1 MSSTGWIII
10 AVVVIVVLVIG
21 FVARSR
27 RRSRDLAMRRVA
39 AAAHRD
45 EAAMRST
52 DAHLAQL
59 EADEQAARAERA
71 RLQAEETAA
80 RADQARTTA
89 QEHQALAT
97 EIDPDGEGAET
108 ATASRSVDTPSLD
121 AEPDSAGDPTTNEV
135 AEEAP
140 SDAGSRPQRQS

>member
-27 RRSRDLAMRRVA
+27 RRSRELAMRRVA
-39 AAAHRD
+39 AAAHRRRRCD
-45 EAAMRST
+45 QETHTWPSWKPTSR
-52 DAHLAQL
+52 Q
-59 EADEQAARAERA
+59 RALNEPVWE
-71 RLQAEETAA
+71 AEETAA

-89 QEHQALAT
+89 QEHQALAA

-108 ATASRSVDTPSLD
+108 VHRFAVGGYP
-121 AEPDSAGDPTTNEV
+121 V
-135 AEEAP
+135 V
-140 SDAGSRPQRQS
+140 GSGARLRRRPHHERGCGGSTV